1 MGAPGPGSPGA
12 EGTSWGAVLSGVM
25 ERKSMEIVEGI
36 STDRLSLLASVYCKA
51 GAGGK
56 QQQNQ

>member
-25 ERKSMEIVEGI
+25 EILEGI
-36 STDRLSLLASVYCKA
+36 STDMLSLLALVYCKA